1 MRFRSFDF
9 QNLLLPLDYN
19 RFIEKLVIGWI
30 SIDEQL
36 AQPQQVLPASELWTM
51 FPQSMWKV
59 ILLIYMKIFWRI
71 L

>member
-1 MRFRSFDF
+1 MDEKAPRSLRTLCTGKNLLRVMRFRSFDF

-36 AQPQQVLPASELWTM
+36 AQPQQVLPASEL
-51 FPQSMWKV
+51 
-59 ILLIYMKIFWRI
+59 
-71 L
+71 